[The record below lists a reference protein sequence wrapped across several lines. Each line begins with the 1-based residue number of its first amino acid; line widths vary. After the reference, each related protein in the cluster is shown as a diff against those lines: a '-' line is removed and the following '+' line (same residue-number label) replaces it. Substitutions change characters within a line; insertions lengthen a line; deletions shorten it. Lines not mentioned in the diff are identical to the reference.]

1 MKFEFEKNGVIT
13 TIKSQRQVGIL
24 KQVVKKYNSLRI
36 GSRLILKT
44 ILVAGMIFLSQK
56 KIILIYLNQVIFFF
70 IFIVKCSHTSWSME
84 TRFLIG
90 NFG

>member
-13 TIKSQRQVGIL
+13 MIKSQRQVGIL

-44 ILVAGMIFLSQK
+44 ILVAGMIFLSPK
-56 KIILIYLNQVIFFF
+56 K
-70 IFIVKCSHTSWSME
+70 
-84 TRFLIG
+84 
-90 NFG
+90 

>member
-1 MKFEFEKNGVIT
+1 M
-13 TIKSQRQVGIL
+13 IKSQRQVGIL

-56 KIILIYLNQVIFFF
+56 KKKIILIYLNQVIFFF

-84 TRFLIG
+84 TRL
-90 NFG
+90 

>member
-13 TIKSQRQVGIL
+13 MIKSQRQVGIL

-56 KIILIYLNQVIFFF
+56 KKNHINLFEPSYFLLHFHSKMF
-70 IFIVKCSHTSWSME
+70 SH
-84 TRFLIG
+84 
-90 NFG
+90 

>member
-13 TIKSQRQVGIL
+13 MIKSQRQVGIL

-44 ILVAGMIFLSQK
+44 ILVAGMIFLSPK
-56 KIILIYLNQVIFFF
+56 KKKKSY
-70 IFIVKCSHTSWSME
+70 
-84 TRFLIG
+84 
-90 NFG
+90 